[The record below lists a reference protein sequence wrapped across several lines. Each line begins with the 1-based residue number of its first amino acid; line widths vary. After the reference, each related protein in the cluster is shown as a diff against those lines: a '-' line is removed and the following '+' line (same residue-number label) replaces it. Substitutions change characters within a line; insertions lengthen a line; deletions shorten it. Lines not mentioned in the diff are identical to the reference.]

1 MNLIS
6 WNIQWGRGADGR
18 VDLDRIVADA
28 RAFADFDVLCLQ
40 EVASNFPDLPGNDG
54 SDQFAGLAARLPG
67 FAAVAGVATDVA
79 DDAGGRRQFGNML
92 LSRWPVLQVFRH
104 LLPWPPQPGTPT
116 MQRLALEVTLAAP
129 GDPLRVTTTHLEYYS
144 PPQRHAQV
152 ERLRALQHEA
162 AAHARAGAPGGKEV
176 GPFRA
181 PPRAGPAILAGDFN
195 MAPDDPDKALL
206 GAPIDAATPRYRDA
220 WELAHP
226 GRPHAPSV
234 GLYDKQ
240 QWPGAPFTFDFI
252 FVSDDLAARVAD
264 VAVDARS
271 SASDHQPVLLRLK

>member
-1 MNLIS
+1 
-6 WNIQWGRGADGR
+6 
-18 VDLDRIVADA
+18 
-28 RAFADFDVLCLQ
+28 
-40 EVASNFPDLPGNDG
+40 
-54 SDQFAGLAARLPG
+54 
-67 FAAVAGVATDVA
+67 
-79 DDAGGRRQFGNML
+79 
-92 LSRWPVLQVFRH
+92 
-104 LLPWPPQPGTPT
+104 
-116 MQRLALEVTLAAP
+116 
-129 GDPLRVTTTHLEYYS
+129 
-144 PPQRHAQV
+144 
-152 ERLRALQHEA
+152 
-162 AAHARAGAPGGKEV
+162 
-176 GPFRA
+176 
-181 PPRAGPAILAGDFN
+181 

-206 GAPIDAATPRYRDA
+206 AAPIDAATPRYSDA